1 MISTIEE
8 LTESSLNK
16 GAAYTIKIIK
26 NRPEFGS
33 GKIPFSEDEL
43 NQLGYQ
49 LLYDLNRI
57 DDAIEIFRFTTE
69 AYPQSAN
76 TFDSLGEAYFVRG
89 RMDKA
94 TINYK
99 RSLELN
105 PGNKNAVHM
114 LRQLRSHH

>member
-1 MISTIEE
+1 MISTIKE

-16 GAAYTIKIIK
+16 GAAYTIKVLK
-26 NRPEFGS
+26 NRPGYS
-33 GKIPFSEDEL
+33 SAKIPFSEDEL

-57 DDAIEIFRFTTE
+57 DDAIEIFRFNTE

-76 TFDSLGEAYFVRG
+76 TFDSLGEAYFVQG
-89 RMDKA
+89 SIDMA
-94 TINYK
+94 TMNYK
-99 RSLELN
+99 KSLELN
-105 PGNKNAVHM
+105 PGNKNAFHM